1 MATKPKTIKINR
13 PGNPNPVFAI
23 VVERTVRLQHVLM
36 VTASD
41 VDAALEQAEEL
52 AEEMDDSAFDWREC
66 GHDAWSAFGR
76 RDTNPEDPF

>member
-1 MATKPKTIKINR
+1 MASKPKASKST
-13 PGNPNPVFAI
+13 PVFAI

-36 VTASD
+36 VSASD

-52 AEEMDDSAFDWREC
+52 AAEMDDTAFDWRED

-76 RDTNPEDPF
+76 RDSEPGEL

>member
-1 MATKPKTIKINR
+1 MAIKRTKPM
-13 PGNPNPVFAI
+13 PVFAI

-52 AEEMDDSAFDWREC
+52 AAEMDDTAFDWREDSV
-66 GHDAWSAFGR
+66 DAWSAFGR
-76 RDTNPEDPF
+76 RDSGSGEQG